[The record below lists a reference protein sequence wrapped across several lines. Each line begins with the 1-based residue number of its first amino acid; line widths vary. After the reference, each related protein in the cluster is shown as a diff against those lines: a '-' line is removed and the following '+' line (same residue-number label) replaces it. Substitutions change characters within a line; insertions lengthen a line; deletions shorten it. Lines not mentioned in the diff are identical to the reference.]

1 MSSRLIAKSFSVEEI
16 SRDEFTNKKLEL
28 NHDSR
33 RMLVKRLILVAIA
46 AVIFSFQFFVMG
58 ASALEL
64 DEATR
69 TIPLDYEGK
78 QVILS
83 SKEVT
88 NGQRIFVN
96 ACTKCHLQGKTKTN
110 NNVSLGLEDL
120 AKAEPPRNTVAALV
134 DYLQHPTSYDGE
146 DNYEELHPNVTR
158 TDIYPE
164 MRNLTEDDVFDVAG
178 YLLIAPRLDERWG
191 GTIYF

>member
-1 MSSRLIAKSFSVEEI
+1 
-16 SRDEFTNKKLEL
+16 
-28 NHDSR
+28 
-33 RMLVKRLILVAIA
+33 MLVKRLILVAIA
-46 AVIFSFQFFVMG
+46 AAIFSFQFFVMG

-69 TIPLDYEGK
+69 TIPLNYEGD

-88 NGQRIFVN
+88 NGQRIFIN

-120 AKAEPPRNTVAALV
+120 GKAEPPRNTLLALV

-164 MRNLTEDDVFDVAG
+164 LRNLTEDDVFDVAG

>member
-46 AVIFSFQFFVMG
+46 AIIFSFQFFVMG